1 MAVRRK
7 RKGRPIGRPLFV
19 KRGKRLD
26 GAYVLCLPALG
37 ALYDVELDAL
47 AFLKAAEALCL
58 DGGVMDEYV
67 LAVFTAQKAE
77 ALCVVKPLNGALF
90 HDEFP
95 FFRVTYRERNVEVI
109 AMLSG
114 YSEQARTSKSN
125 STI

>member
-1 MAVRRK
+1 MAVLYSWRRE
-7 RKGRPIGRPLFV
+7 
-19 KRGKRLD
+19 KRLD

-37 ALYDVELDAL
+37 ALDDVELDAL

-90 HDEFP
+90 HDEIS

-109 AMLSG
+109 ASVERLLG
-114 YSEQARTSKSN
+114 TGKNFKIEFYDLE
-125 STI
+125 